1 MCESLV
7 GLRPITS
14 EIDKK
19 KLLFFEK
26 LCNFSHDILVK
37 KIFLFRLF
45 TYLNDKQDKS
55 FGYVKDI
62 FSILHKYSLE
72 QYLTSYLETGIFPSK
87 TEWKKMIKSEI
98 FRYESHQWTNR
109 TIHDSDFTR
118 FIILHNGTGLPRIWK
133 FAWSAQQSNI
143 IKVITKLW
151 TITPTRNISTCQLCN
166 TQYTDIFKHVAC
178 SCAYFSTNRDI
189 FWSDIINFD
198 RSQSITHSHL
208 NGLIYIE
215 QAHWAQMLLIV

>member
-98 FRYESHQWTNR
+98 FRYE
-109 TIHDSDFTR
+109 
-118 FIILHNGTGLPRIWK
+118 GT
-133 FAWSAQQSNI
+133 
-143 IKVITKLW
+143 
-151 TITPTRNISTCQLCN
+151 
-166 TQYTDIFKHVAC
+166 
-178 SCAYFSTNRDI
+178 
-189 FWSDIINFD
+189 
-198 RSQSITHSHL
+198 
-208 NGLIYIE
+208 NGLIE
-215 QAHWAQMLLIV
+215 QFMIRTLQDLLYSIMERAYQESGNLRCQHNKVI

>member
-1 MCESLV
+1 MNLYKKVVLPSTLYGCEIWNELKSQDYQLLNKFQHFIVKDIQGLKTSTRSDMCESLV

-62 FSILHKYSLE
+62 YSQFFTNIL
-72 QYLTSYLETGIFPSK
+72 
-87 TEWKKMIKSEI
+87 
-98 FRYESHQWTNR
+98 
-109 TIHDSDFTR
+109 
-118 FIILHNGTGLPRIWK
+118 
-133 FAWSAQQSNI
+133 
-143 IKVITKLW
+143 
-151 TITPTRNISTCQLCN
+151 
-166 TQYTDIFKHVAC
+166 
-178 SCAYFSTNRDI
+178 
-189 FWSDIINFD
+189 
-198 RSQSITHSHL
+198 
-208 NGLIYIE
+208 
-215 QAHWAQMLLIV
+215 

>member
-1 MCESLV
+1 
-7 GLRPITS
+7 
-14 EIDKK
+14 
-19 KLLFFEK
+19 
-26 LCNFSHDILVK
+26 
-37 KIFLFRLF
+37 
-45 TYLNDKQDKS
+45 
-55 FGYVKDI
+55 
-62 FSILHKYSLE
+62 
-72 QYLTSYLETGIFPSK
+72 
-87 TEWKKMIKSEI
+87 MIKSEI

-133 FAWSAQQSNI
+133 LAWSAQQSNI

-198 RSQSITHSHL
+198 LGICAELCALDEEELYLYLLGKILLRYLHYIKEQSIIHSSPVH
-208 NGLIYIE
+208 IYIY
-215 QAHWAQMLLIV
+215 IYNYRCN

>member
-1 MCESLV
+1 M
-7 GLRPITS
+7 G
-14 EIDKK
+14 KK
-19 KLLFFEK
+19 
-26 LCNFSHDILVK
+26 V
-37 KIFLFRLF
+37 
-45 TYLNDKQDKS
+45 
-55 FGYVKDI
+55 
-62 FSILHKYSLE
+62 
-72 QYLTSYLETGIFPSK
+72 
-87 TEWKKMIKSEI
+87 IKSEI

-198 RSQSITHSHL
+198 LGICAELCALDEEELYSYLLGKIPATPLSEQ
-208 NGLIYIE
+208 NEKELI
-215 QAHWAQMLLIV
+215 LLCGNYLIKVFAIYKRTVNNTQ